1 MRLKPASCLVL
12 VRQLKQTVKAKADE
26 KAKADGKSKENEIK
40 EIPGIQVCAC
50 FTVGF
55 TLPLVLLYRWFY
67 FTVGF
72 NQRTGSKTIKGFSP
86 ID

>member
-1 MRLKPASCLVL
+1 MRLKPASYLVL
-12 VRQLKQTVKAKADE
+12 IRQLKQTV

-55 TLPLVLLYRWFY
+55 TLPLVLTNGLEANPKGALAPL
-67 FTVGF
+67 TE
-72 NQRTGSKTIKGFSP
+72 QIKIKKIRLKSSRG
-86 ID
+86 